1 MTEPL
6 LLTSWAVCG
15 IAAGAARF
23 VPVPLLD
30 DVIRSRAAQVAVVR
44 TVRAHD
50 RHYDA
55 DLLQPLWDEPETAR
69 AAGLRRRLSALST
82 RLLLFPVR
90 KYAALFGAVRGVP
103 TDVMRVVLLGRTVER
118 RLEQGELSAPE
129 RVPDEARAVRR
140 ALDEAIEGVDLRLL
154 TAALADG
161 LSQSRGL
168 TAAAIAFARRRFS
181 TADPDAA
188 LEPDGPMAEGAQRV
202 TEVLRRPEVR
212 QLLDRVD
219 AQVDARLAGRG

>member
-50 RHYDA
+50 RTYDT
-55 DLLQPLWDEPETAR
+55 DLLAPLWGEPEGGPS
-69 AAGLRRRLSALST
+69 GLRRRLSKVSSK
-82 RLLLFPVR
+82 LLLFPVR
-90 KYAALFGAVRGVP
+90 KYAAVFGAVRGVP

-118 RLEQGELSAPE
+118 RLERGELAVAE
-129 RVPDEARAVRR
+129 RVPDEARAVRQ
-140 ALDEAIEGVDLRLL
+140 ALDEAVEGVDLRLL
-154 TAALADG
+154 TAALGDV

-168 TAAAIAFARRRFS
+168 TSAAVGFARRRFTS
-181 TADPDAA
+181 ADPDAG
-188 LEPDGPMAEGAQRV
+188 LDPDGPMAEGAERV
-202 TEVLRRPEVR
+202 TEVLRRPEVA

-219 AQVDARLAGRG
+219 AQVDARLAARA

>member
-30 DVIRSRAAQVAVVR
+30 EVIRSQAARTAVVR
-44 TVRAHD
+44 TVRAHGWD
-50 RHYDA
+50 GDV
-55 DLLQPLWDEPETAR
+55 DLLAPLWGEPDDGR
-69 AAGLRRRLSALST
+69 SGVRRRLAGLSSKV
-82 RLLLFPVR
+82 LLFPVR
-90 KYAALFGAVRGVP
+90 KYAAVFGAVRGVP
-103 TDVMRVVLLGRTVER
+103 TDVLRVVLLGRTVER
-118 RLEQGELSAPE
+118 RLERGELAVAE

-154 TAALADG
+154 TAALGDV
-161 LSQSRGL
+161 LSQTRGL
-168 TAAAIAFARRRFS
+168 TSAAVGLARRRSAS
-181 TADPDAA
+181 TDPDAG
-188 LEPDGPMAEGAQRV
+188 LDPDGPMAEGAQRV
-202 TEVLRRPEVR
+202 TEVLRRPDVA

-219 AQVDARLAGRG
+219 AQVDARLAARG